1 MVRGNELKQLKAII
15 KEREQ
20 ANVTHKKRQFIS
32 KTSCSPVPV
41 YLETQGESVPSPCIS
56 CCLFYLEKLR
66 KIESLKNTQLK
77 AMGER
82 SQ

>member
-1 MVRGNELKQLKAII
+1 MVRGNELKQLKAIV

-41 YLETQGESVPSPCIS
+41 YLET
-56 CCLFYLEKLR
+56 
-66 KIESLKNTQLK
+66 
-77 AMGER
+77 
-82 SQ
+82 